1 MDCLTLMEEYTS
13 LEMVQ
18 KDQLVAIEY
27 SNQAGREQSLDPIW
41 IIGGIIRKKSLM
53 NYLTVSFTREW

>member
-1 MDCLTLMEEYTS
+1 MDGLTLMEEYTS

-27 SNQAGREQSLDPIW
+27 SNQAGREQSLDPI
-41 IIGGIIRKKSLM
+41 
-53 NYLTVSFTREW
+53 